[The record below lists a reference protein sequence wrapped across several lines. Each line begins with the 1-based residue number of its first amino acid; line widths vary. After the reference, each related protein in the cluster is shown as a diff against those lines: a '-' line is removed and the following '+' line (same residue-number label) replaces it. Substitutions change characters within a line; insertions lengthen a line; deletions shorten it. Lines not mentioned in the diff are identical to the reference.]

1 MITIEIS
8 GDTVGEID
16 RAIEALH
23 RPDARTMPLDD
34 LMKITTARFREAGF
48 GVALQQMNP
57 PTTAAE
63 AVIQEASAVLADP
76 EASPEEVENAAEE
89 LSRAEEQ
96 VVTAEPPKRK
106 RGRPPTT
113 VLKKPAPTAEPEAE
127 ESNVVVMT
135 PKPAPDEDRAYVLD
149 TLSARFADV
158 KLKNKTKAFIDR
170 VAGRHGGVRLSRLPP
185 ELFPDIRAEMEVYFG
200 GNGHGHAA

>member
-1 MITIEIS
+1 
-8 GDTVGEID
+8 
-16 RAIEALH
+16 
-23 RPDARTMPLDD
+23 
-34 LMKITTARFREAGF
+34 MKITTARFREAGF

-57 PTTAAE
+57 PMTAAE

-106 RGRPPTT
+106 RGRPA
-113 VLKKPAPTAEPEAE
+113 KAAPGMETPEAE
-127 ESNVVVMT
+127 ESNVVAMT

-149 TLSARFADV
+149 TLSARFADA
-158 KLKNKTKAFIDR
+158 KLKNRTKAFIDR